1 MKSYTGARLSGAAT
15 LPRSLMGVTILEGS
29 VSMLIPTPGTPW
41 GLHPHPRAA
50 EQLVARGHV
59 RKTRLVVRATTRF
72 VLCLTILALS
82 AWGGETRATAAG
94 PSGTWQQLTTDAQPP
109 ARSQYGM
116 AADSAG
122 HVYIYGGRGA
132 DGTAL
137 GDFWVLRPADGSW
150 HQLASGGMP
159 PLIEPH
165 IATDAAGK
173 VFEFGGL
180 ANPPADHLSFDGH
193 SYGLYEY
200 DPALDA
206 WSDLTRV
213 DAQPGT
219 NWPPGREDHGFAF
232 DPGSGRFLTFAGE
245 GNEDQSLN
253 DLWSYDETSNTWTQ
267 RQQSYDAPNGAQIA
281 PREIYNISSDNHGGF
296 YLFGGAYLTDANNQ
310 PIGPTYANDLWRLD
324 VASGTWTLLAG
335 TANGYDPAM
344 PLPRHYYGQLCD
356 DQGDFYVLGG
366 YLSDS
371 ASPPFFDVDQ
381 FRNYAQALPFGSGD
395 PAGIQTYAL
404 ADFWQFN
411 PGTHTWV
418 DRSEGLG
425 QLQGSIPYNMALDRA
440 DGLFVTFGGFHA
452 LAGMLVPSSGTWTY
466 SPEPGDLD
474 PQPPT
479 PTATLPPLAAPAT
492 VAPLATT
499 TFPTPTDT
507 PTALASP
514 VVAPALATFE
524 PAPATPRPPAP
535 TPTAM
540 VAPAMPGRT
549 TPVPPASS
557 GSSALADPQT
567 AVAYQDPPLD
577 LVGIV
582 PIPGSDTSPPLP
594 YPR

>member
-1 MKSYTGARLSGAAT
+1 
-15 LPRSLMGVTILEGS
+15 
-29 VSMLIPTPGTPW
+29 
-41 GLHPHPRAA
+41 
-50 EQLVARGHV
+50 
-59 RKTRLVVRATTRF
+59 
-72 VLCLTILALS
+72 
-82 AWGGETRATAAG
+82 
-94 PSGTWQQLTTDAQPP
+94 
-109 ARSQYGM
+109 
-116 AADSAG
+116 
-122 HVYIYGGRGA
+122 
-132 DGTAL
+132 
-137 GDFWVLRPADGSW
+137 
-150 HQLASGGMP
+150 MP

-165 IATDAAGK
+165 LATDAAGK
-173 VFEFGGL
+173 VFEFGGI
-180 ANPPADHLSFDGH
+180 ADPPADHLSFDGH

-219 NWPPGREDHGFAF
+219 NWPPGHEDHGFAF
-232 DPGSGRFLTFAGE
+232 DPGSGRFLAFAGE

-253 DLWSYDETSNTWTQ
+253 DLWSYDETSNTWNR

-356 DQGDFYVLGG
+356 DQGNFYVLGG

-411 PGTHTWV
+411 PGTHSWV

-452 LAGMLVPSSGTWTY
+452 LAGILGPSSDTWTY

-474 PQPPT
+474 TQPPT
-479 PTATLPPLAAPAT
+479 ATATLPPLAAPAT

-499 TFPTPTDT
+499 TFPTPAL
-507 PTALASP
+507 TATASVATP
-514 VVAPALATFE
+514 VVAPAPATFE
-524 PAPATPRPPAP
+524 PVPATPRPPYP

-540 VAPAMPGRT
+540 VAPAVSVPT
-549 TPVPPASS
+549 ASVPPASS
-557 GSSALADPQT
+557 GSSALEDPQT
-567 AVAYQDPPLD
+567 AVAYQDPPRNLI
-577 LVGIV
+577 GIV

-594 YPR
+594 YAR